1 MRQCSETNSN
11 ILKSLLCMSFICS
24 IESIK
29 ELNGRKK
36 NFHSWCWLLLKVSVY
51 SESKIP
57 FSSVQELSNYCS
69 VCMCV
74 CVCLKVLICCSGTMS
89 LDAHWEAG
97 LGHTEL
103 TGFLTEKLRTEL
115 TMTASTCTL
124 GCLCCPPI
132 LQAFSHGQWTSAYTS
147 FHKCGHVTAFCN
159 VWQS

>member
-1 MRQCSETNSN
+1 MRQCSESNSN
-11 ILKSLLCMSFICS
+11 IFKSLLCMSFICS
-24 IESIK
+24 IQSIE
-29 ELNGRKK
+29 ELNGRKE
-36 NFHSWCWLLLKVSVY
+36 NFHGCRIDAAFCCRFQFIVNRKFHFLVFKNCLITV
-51 SESKIP
+51 
-57 FSSVQELSNYCS
+57 

-74 CVCLKVLICCSGTMS
+74 CLKELICCSGTMS

-103 TGFLTEKLRTEL
+103 TGFLTEKLETEL